1 MTSRERVLAS
11 LAREPTDRVPR
22 LLYEEVSG
30 QRMMKEPLRVLV
42 VGIGGMGASHL
53 RAYAGIPGYAVG
65 GIAVAKNTGRAKAL
79 CAELGLSVPLF
90 TDYRASLGAV
100 RPDVVSINTYP
111 DTHAEYAILAMRAGC
126 HVLVE
131 KPIARTVPEAE
142 QVAAAA
148 RATGRKLVV
157 GYILRHHPAWIRFIE
172 LARGLGKPLIMR
184 MNLNQQS
191 YGAEWATH
199 RTFIA
204 KMPPLVDCG
213 VHYVDVMCQMTR
225 SRPRIVQGIAA
236 RVSDEIDPDKANYGQ
251 LQVVFE
257 DGSVGWYE
265 VGWGPMMSK
274 SAFFVKDVIGPKGS
288 VSIDKHPGAA
298 DPSDVSGH
306 TLVDSI
312 ILHSGETDADGR
324 RARADRVITI
334 EDEPDHEAL
343 CRREQEYLLRA
354 IAEDIDLSDHVED
367 AVNSLKV
374 CYAAVESYTTGRA
387 IHLE

>member
-1 MTSRERVLAS
+1 M
-11 LAREPTDRVPR
+11 
-22 LLYEEVSG
+22 
-30 QRMMKEPLRVLV
+30 
-42 VGIGGMGASHL
+42 
-53 RAYAGIPGYAVG
+53 
-65 GIAVAKNTGRAKAL
+65 
-79 CAELGLSVPLF
+79 LF
-90 TDYRASLGAV
+90 RS
-100 RPDVVSINTYP
+100 
-111 DTHAEYAILAMRAGC
+111 
-126 HVLVE
+126 
-131 KPIARTVPEAE
+131 
-142 QVAAAA
+142 
-148 RATGRKLVV
+148 
-157 GYILRHHPAWIRFIE
+157 
-172 LARGLGKPLIMR
+172 
-184 MNLNQQS
+184 LNQQS

-213 VHYVDVMCQMTR
+213 VHYIDVMCQMTR
-225 SRPRIVQGIAA
+225 SKPRIVQGIAA

-288 VSIDKHPGAA
+288 VSIDKHPGAT

-312 ILHSGETDADGR
+312 ILHSSETDADGR
-324 RARADRVITI
+324 RGRADRVITI

-387 IHLE
+387 IHLA